1 MAATRVVDRLIRENQ
16 RKETEKKKR
25 QSEDDWED
33 TIHRQ
38 VKPFQVDAPTVFDN
52 VMDRNAINTA
62 PSVFERTAVFH
73 TGQGTK

>member
-1 MAATRVVDRLIRENQ
+1 MAATRVVDRLIRDNQ
-16 RKETEKKKR
+16 RKQKEKQKR

-33 TIHRQ
+33 TIQHK
-38 VKPFQVDAPTVFDN
+38 VKPFYTDAPTVFDN

-73 TGQGTK
+73 TGSDKK